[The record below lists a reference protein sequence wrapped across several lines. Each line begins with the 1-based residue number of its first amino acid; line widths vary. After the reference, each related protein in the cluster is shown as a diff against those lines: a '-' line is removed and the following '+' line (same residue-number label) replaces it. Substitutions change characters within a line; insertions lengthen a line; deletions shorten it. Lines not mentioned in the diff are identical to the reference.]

1 MKNTSECRSLIETI
15 EDPSLIEE
23 IADPRMDLAAQ
34 MERDPEGHFH
44 ATIAGDRRLPPW
56 FGSEEGSRPELPL
69 RERVFRTIVDR
80 VIGQRA
86 ENLELR
92 HNWFD
97 RQIEFIKWMPDFTPQ
112 DHDEKIALVT
122 LTPLTLYQWPDEQ
135 GWLPH
140 GEGTLDFLVSRF
152 AAHGEEDSVEKRQ
165 YREVKDAWMTVNR
178 MCSIVSQGAATD
190 EQLEEY
196 EAALRIADPDGWAE
210 TYELAKDM
218 RKPMTA
224 LMDEIGV

>member
-1 MKNTSECRSLIETI
+1 MKKRNKRRSLIR
-15 EDPSLIEE
+15 E
-23 IADPRMDLAAQ
+23 IQDPREDLVKQ

-56 FGSEEGSRPELPL
+56 FGSEDGCRPELPL
-69 RERVFRTIVDR
+69 RERLYRTIQER

-86 ENLELR
+86 EALELM

-122 LTPLTLYQWPDEQ
+122 FTPLTLYQWPDRQ

-140 GEGTLDFLVSRF
+140 GEGTMDFLVSNF
-152 AAHGEEDSVEKRQ
+152 AAHREEDTYEKAK
-165 YREVKDAWMTVNR
+165 YKAVKDAWVTVNR
-178 MCSIVSQGAATD
+178 MCSIVSQGVATD
-190 EQLEEY
+190 EQLDEY

-218 RKPMTA
+218 RKPMVA

>member
-1 MKNTSECRSLIETI
+1 MKKRTKRRSPIKEI
-15 EDPSLIEE
+15 EDPREYLVK
-23 IADPRMDLAAQ
+23 Q

-56 FGSEEGSRPELPL
+56 FGSDDGSAPDLSL
-69 RERVFRTIVDR
+69 KERLYRTIVDR
-80 VIGQRA
+80 VIGQRP
-86 ENLELR
+86 EDLELR

-97 RQIEFIKWMPDFTPQ
+97 QQIEFVKWMPDFTPQ

-122 LTPLTLYQWPDEQ
+122 FTPLTLYQWPDRQ

-140 GEGTLDFLVSRF
+140 GEGTMDFLVSHF
-152 AAHGEEDSVEKRQ
+152 AAHGGEDAIEKAKYQ
-165 YREVKDAWMTVNR
+165 AVKDAWITVNR
-178 MCSIVSQGAATD
+178 MCSIISQGGATD
-190 EQLEEY
+190 LQLEEY